1 MTLHD
6 ASARPAAA
14 ERSSTAH
21 PTLGRTSEAALI
33 PLSLSLYEV
42 VLNDRPIGYLEA
54 AGPIWVALSGTPY
67 GFAVEAGQHRNLT
80 AALRILTNP

>member
-6 ASARPAAA
+6 ASARPTAA

-21 PTLGRTSEAALI
+21 PSLGHAPEAAII
-33 PLSLSLYEV
+33 PLSLTLYEV
-42 VLNDRPIGYLEA
+42 VLNDRPIGYVEA

-67 GFAVEAGQHRNLT
+67 AFAVEAGQHRNLT
-80 AALRILTNP
+80 AAVRMLTH

>member
-6 ASARPAAA
+6 ASARPVTV
-14 ERSSTAH
+14 TARETISH
-21 PTLGRTSEAALI
+21 PSLGRAPEAAII

-42 VLNDRPIGYLEA
+42 VLNDRPIGYIEA

-67 GFAVEAGQHRNLT
+67 SFAVEVGQHRNIT
-80 AALRILTNP
+80 AAVRMLTH

>member
-21 PTLGRTSEAALI
+21 PALGRTPEAALI

-67 GFAVEAGQHRNLT
+67 SFAVEAGQHRNLT

>member
-6 ASARPAAA
+6 ASARPVSVRETSSHPSLGKAAA
-14 ERSSTAH
+14 
-21 PTLGRTSEAALI
+21 AAII

-42 VLNDRPIGYLEA
+42 VLNDRPIGYVEA

-67 GFAVEAGQHRNLT
+67 SFAVEVGQHRNLT
-80 AALRILTNP
+80 AAMRMLTH